1 MPNHP
6 TAIIEEGARIAPDAV
21 VGPWC
26 RVSSKATISAGAE
39 LKSNVVIEGRTE
51 IGPRTVIHPFAVI
64 GGPPQHVGYRG
75 EDTAIEIGA
84 DCLIREH
91 VTVNLGTPK
100 GRGVTVIGD
109 RCFLMSGAHI
119 GHDCLIGANVIIASG
134 AALGGHVVI
143 EDFAF
148 LGGNAGVHQY
158 CRIGAYAFIG
168 GCAAVTM
175 DIIPYGSAVG
185 NHAELASLNIV
196 GMKRRGMSRA
206 TIHDVRGAV
215 KALFADEG
223 SFQERVDAVA
233 AQYAHCE
240 EAMRIIRFIREDTRR
255 PLMAPPRRSWRAGE
269 NSE

>member
-1 MPNHP
+1 MSIHP
-6 TAIIEEGARIAPDAV
+6 TAIIEDGARIAPDAI

-26 RVSSKATISAGAE
+26 RVSSKATLAAGVE
-39 LKSNVVIEGRTE
+39 LKSNVVVDGRSE
-51 IGPRTVIHPFAVI
+51 IGERTVIDPFAVI
-64 GGPPQHVGYRG
+64 GGPPQHVSYRG
-75 EDTAIEIGA
+75 EDTALKIGA
-84 DCLIREH
+84 DCVIREH

-100 GRGVTVIGD
+100 GRAVTVIGD
-109 RCFLMSGAHI
+109 KCFLMSGAHI

-168 GCAAVTM
+168 GCAAVTT
-175 DIIPYGSAVG
+175 DVIPYGSATG
-185 NHAELASLNIV
+185 NHAVLASLNIV
-196 GMKRRGMSRA
+196 GMKRRGMTRA

-223 SFQERVDAVA
+223 SFEERIDSVA
-233 AQYAHCE
+233 ERYASCE
-240 EAMRIIRFIREDTRR
+240 EAMRIVRFIRENTRR
-255 PLMAPPRRSWRAGE
+255 PLMAPPRKLWRAGE